1 MAEEIDFEKCN
12 DRNFRGPVTLTLN
25 RVIRHTVMHHSSTS
39 MYKPNFTEIGQIFC
53 GRTYVRT
60 DVPTDGRAFPR
71 LMKLGRLGGDD
82 LMNDCKRA
90 VFISTRSSYYK
101 TENWNAFEHI
111 SLRIFRLMK
120 NLCNH
125 NVFTLFSFTFL
136 LAVYGS
142 HFELQVQTNED
153 TAQVDRDGTGTMLT
167 SDPTR
172 PNWRYMTQWPD
183 DLT

>member
-1 MAEEIDFEKCN
+1 
-12 DRNFRGPVTLTLN
+12 
-25 RVIRHTVMHHSSTS
+25 MHHSSTS

-153 TAQVDRDGTGTMLT
+153 TAQADRDGWNWDWILI
-167 SDPTR
+167 SDPTQLKVYDPVTR
-172 PNWRYMTQWPD
+172 WPD
-183 DLT
+183 LVTKCSEDQIPYQKFQTMFRSLNH